1 MLEVGFKMSVALG
14 VVLLTFGAAVMIAKK
29 FFGKGLPKLGGKKD
43 ASSSKGQL
51 RIESSRMLGQ
61 GRNLHVV
68 KFGEKML
75 LIGAT
80 AHTINLLCEADEEGV
95 DNDSFESML
104 DSNHEE
110 TKEKTLLGQLGSRLK
125 EISRV

>member
-29 FFGKGLPKLGGKKD
+29 FFGKGLPKLSGKKD

-80 AHTINLLCEADEEGV
+80 AHTINLLCEADEEEV